1 MSEEQ
6 IKNFIL
12 LVDTM
17 RAKQKVYFR
26 GRMGRDLEAAKK
38 LEREVDKFLQE
49 YKQSLMDELQLK
61 LF

>member
-1 MSEEQ
+1 MSDEQ

-26 GRMGRDLEAAKK
+26 GRMGRDIEAAKK
-38 LEREVDKFLQE
+38 IERGGQVFRGVQTEP
-49 YKQSLMDELQLK
+49 YG
-61 LF
+61 

>member
-1 MSEEQ
+1 MSDEQ

-17 RAKQKVYFR
+17 RAKQKAYFR

-38 LEREVDKFLQE
+38 IEREVDKFLQE

>member
-1 MSEEQ
+1 MGDEE

-17 RAKQKVYFR
+17 RAKQKAYFR

-38 LEREVDKFLQE
+38 IEREVDKFLQE